1 MATGHWPAWRGEKMK
16 NINKKLSLISVL
28 IFLVI
33 IPLSA
38 KDSIGLGLQFGAIGS
53 EKTFSSSSTISG
65 DTISMPYTKTTFN
78 PDIQILLSFPICDIN
93 ENCFFGLDFGYN
105 FSWDYSYG
113 SFTSYQRE
121 TYALSHRFSVM
132 PEFTYIKDKLRIFAG
147 TGFAFGI
154 EPYKYESVINKSY
167 YSSEYTDYKLFWTFN
182 TGVKYKFSEHISV
195 ITDFTFF
202 VNFFDTY
209 TDDDYK
215 SKTSGSNVMEF
226 LPKIGLMYQF

>member
-1 MATGHWPAWRGEKMK
+1 MK

-132 PEFTYIKDKLRIFAG
+132 PEFTYIKAKLRIFAG

>member
-1 MATGHWPAWRGEKMK
+1 MK
-16 NINKKLSLISVL
+16 KTNKKLSLISVL

-38 KDSIGLGLQFGAIGS
+38 KDSIGLGLQFGALGS
-53 EKTFSSSSTISG
+53 EKVFSSSSTISG

-113 SFTSYQRE
+113 GFTSYQRE
-121 TYALSHRFSVM
+121 TYTLSHRFSVM
-132 PEFTYIKDKLRIFAG
+132 PEFTYVKSKLRIFAG

-167 YSSEYTDYKLFWTFN
+167 YSNEYTDYKLFWTFN
-182 TGVKYKFSEHISV
+182 TGVKYKFSEHLSV
-195 ITDFTFF
+195 VTDFTFF

-215 SKTSGSNVMEF
+215 SKTSGSNVMEL

>member
-1 MATGHWPAWRGEKMK
+1 MK

-105 FSWDYSYG
+105 FSW
-113 SFTSYQRE
+113 
-121 TYALSHRFSVM
+121 
-132 PEFTYIKDKLRIFAG
+132 
-147 TGFAFGI
+147 
-154 EPYKYESVINKSY
+154 N
-167 YSSEYTDYKLFWTFN
+167 
-182 TGVKYKFSEHISV
+182 
-195 ITDFTFF
+195 
-202 VNFFDTY
+202 
-209 TDDDYK
+209 
-215 SKTSGSNVMEF
+215 
-226 LPKIGLMYQF
+226 